1 MAPYSISIN
10 DTYLCVIYCFYAIFV
25 IRKEIAQLMPKLSKD
40 EFIGKYKD
48 IYKDDSDKQMEF
60 LEDVADS
67 FIVNSDDGLKEK
79 AEEYKA
85 AAEKAQT
92 DLEMMKEKYINRF
105 MSVDEKPAAQKAPM
119 DKTDEDIYNEKDII
133 DIKEI

>member
-1 MAPYSISIN
+1 MYVF
-10 DTYLCVIYCFYAIFV
+10 YCCVYGIFV
-25 IRKEIAQLMPKLSKD
+25 IRKEITKLMPKLSKD

-48 IYKDDSDKQMEF
+48 VYKDDSDKQMEF

-105 MSVDEKPAAQKAPM
+105 MSVDEKPAAPKSPM

>member
-1 MAPYSISIN
+1 
-10 DTYLCVIYCFYAIFV
+10 
-25 IRKEIAQLMPKLSKD
+25 MPRLSKD

-105 MSVDEKPAAQKAPM
+105 MSVDEKPEAPKSPM
-119 DKTDEDIYNEKDII
+119 DKTEDDIYNEKDII